1 MILSQSVHWCNLSCR
16 TLIMQNDLE
25 TLLIW
30 VEQRRNISSMIGNP
44 NIKNS
49 LYKRKKSQKLIFE
62 LKVHI
67 TDLISSITI
76 LISHQLSLTS
86 VSSLYPILLK
96 QLAKLDGYVSPV
108 IRYAG
113 LWFSKLDVCRF
124 SPCKTNWCG
133 SYEAQDQVK
142 SIYDDSWPLHDDR
155 WEILTTIMSTRIIIY
170 LCAPYKEIKLFRL
183 NPQAT

>member
-1 MILSQSVHWCNLSCR
+1 
-16 TLIMQNDLE
+16 
-25 TLLIW
+25 
-30 VEQRRNISSMIGNP
+30 MIGNP
-44 NIKNS
+44 NIKNN

-62 LKVHI
+62 LKVLI

-124 SPCKTNWCG
+124 SPCKTN
-133 SYEAQDQVK
+133 
-142 SIYDDSWPLHDDR
+142 
-155 WEILTTIMSTRIIIY
+155 
-170 LCAPYKEIKLFRL
+170 
-183 NPQAT
+183 